1 MADVSLPILLL
12 MGSFSNFYV
21 SLGLFYDKVEQQ
33 IVLIEL
39 NYENNTFERT
49 EFWEF

>member
-1 MADVSLPILLL
+1 MADVSLPILFF

-21 SLGLFYDKVEQQ
+21 SLGLFYNKVEQK

-39 NYENNTFERT
+39 SYEKNTFERT
-49 EFWEF
+49 KFSEF